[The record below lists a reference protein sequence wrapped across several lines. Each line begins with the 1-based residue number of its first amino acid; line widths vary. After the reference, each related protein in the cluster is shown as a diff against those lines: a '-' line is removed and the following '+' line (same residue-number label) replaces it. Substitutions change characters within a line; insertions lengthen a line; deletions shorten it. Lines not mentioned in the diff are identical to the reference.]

1 MLRIP
6 VRIRFDHGVED
17 DQELAHTGGEDHLGD
32 FAGGFQALTEL
43 LEDGV
48 MLHPHQ
54 GRHVED
60 TAQRLATAAD
70 EAFTGVVTAVVG
82 EGSHADE
89 CGDFLPVEFA
99 EFREL
104 GDEGGSGHVPDT
116 GHGFEKL
123 ETLLPVVVGFAKFQN
138 RAIKSS
144 DVLGDGIDG
153 ALDAASNELAR
164 PSWRRFDSA
173 VRSWI
178 NWRRRVT
185 SWSSSAC

>member
-1 MLRIP
+1 
-6 VRIRFDHGVED
+6 
-17 DQELAHTGGEDHLGD
+17 GEDHLGD

-48 MLHPHQ
+48 MLHPYQ

-123 ETLLPVVVGFAKFQN
+123 ETLLPVVVGFDKFQN
-138 RAIKSS
+138 RAIQSS
-144 DVLGDGIDG
+144 DALGDGIDG
-153 ALDAASNELAR
+153 ALDAASNELGQAVLE
-164 PSWRRFDSA
+164 A
-173 VRSWI
+173 VRFGSAELDQLAPAGDELGE
-178 NWRRRVT
+178 VT
-185 SWSSSAC
+185 LFFPGFRHRPPVYIAGETGAGTR